1 MLNAMPTT
9 VTGNVKN
16 VVGWRGG
23 AERGFHSVYSDCI
36 HVIRT
41 EGAKFLSPDLTS
53 KYMKVG
59 EIDTIQLGNSQLL
72 NSFFITKLFSKINMI
87 YICGRKEHRLILCEG
102 F

>member
-23 AERGFHSVYSDCI
+23 AERGFLSVYSDCI

-53 KYMKVG
+53 KYMKVSIVDPFKLVKT
-59 EIDTIQLGNSQLL
+59 EIFGLSYL
-72 NSFFITKLFSKINMI
+72 NRVDMK
-87 YICGRKEHRLILCEG
+87 
-102 F
+102 